1 MLPPEPVP
9 APRPRRR
16 WVLVLAVA
24 VALAVGAGVA
34 TAVLLVT
41 GRLGSATHRYEVTVY
56 LAHDVTTEQ
65 RAAIES
71 ALAGLHPIEGVRFES
86 REQAYEN
93 FKRIFK
99 DSPDL
104 VESTKPDTLP
114 ESYHLST
121 RGKEFD
127 CAALAPVRSRP
138 GIDEI
143 MVMQA
148 PDGKGR
154 PAAQVQC
161 P

>member
-1 MLPPEPVP
+1 VLVV
-9 APRPRRR
+9 ALGL
-16 WVLVLAVA
+16 VLVL
-24 VALAVGAGVA
+24 GGGIA

-41 GRLGSATHRYEVTVY
+41 GRLGPATHRYEVTVY
-56 LAHDVTTEQ
+56 LSHEVTAEQ

-104 VESTKPDTLP
+104 VDSVKPDTLP

-143 MVMQA
+143 MVMQV
-148 PDGKGR
+148 PDGKDR
-154 PAAQVQC
+154 PAAQVHC